1 MFGTSCQGCR
11 CSESN
16 VFLSTVL
23 CELHVS
29 VLKSTFLKWK
39 HSPVFVNGLWKR
51 VATYLFYG
59 SAINDAKYNKS
70 DLQNT
75 INCLR
80 SFVGHL
86 ICGYSQIT
94 LKLLALRY
102 SLPWTRGC
110 SFCPFLPEH
119 VKWLSSAK
127 VHSLFTHGLGQPL
140 SPRTVVAA
148 QGFYKLQFLSPHAH
162 SPVDGSE
169 FSPMIKNKQN
179 SFPLMEKS
187 KTCTKVEKT
196 VQ

>member
-1 MFGTSCQGCR
+1 MGVYGRPYSSESECSVCLVFGTSCQGCR

-80 SFVGHL
+80 SIHILLIQMNFHL
-86 ICGYSQIT
+86 ST
-94 LKLLALRY
+94 
-102 SLPWTRGC
+102 
-110 SFCPFLPEH
+110 PFLFLCISNRR
-119 VKWLSSAK
+119 LSS
-127 VHSLFTHGLGQPL
+127 
-140 SPRTVVAA
+140 RC
-148 QGFYKLQFLSPHAH
+148 FLSH
-162 SPVDGSE
+162 
-169 FSPMIKNKQN
+169 I
-179 SFPLMEKS
+179 
-187 KTCTKVEKT
+187 
-196 VQ
+196 